1 LVFGWAAAA
10 AILLSLIATVGKLW
24 TGAIIDGQKAK
35 EIADLKSTVRVLQPR
50 SIGTSEGGALIE
62 ALSKYEQMTV
72 GFAAKI
78 FDPEAKQFS

>member
-1 LVFGWAAAA
+1 MLENLNWFFGWAAAA

-50 SIGTSEGGALIE
+50 SNWDFRGRRPDRSALKVRTDDCGLCGKNI
-62 ALSKYEQMTV
+62 
-72 GFAAKI
+72 
-78 FDPEAKQFS
+78 